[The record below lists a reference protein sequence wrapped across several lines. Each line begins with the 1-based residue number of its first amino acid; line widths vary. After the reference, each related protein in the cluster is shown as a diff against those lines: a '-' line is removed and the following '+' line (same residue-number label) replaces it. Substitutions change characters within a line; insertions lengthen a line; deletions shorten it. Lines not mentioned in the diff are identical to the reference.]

1 VGGAILAATLMRHDL
16 IDEYRL
22 FVSPIVL
29 GGDKRFFTELE
40 QSVELAL
47 LETRTFGSGVVY
59 LRYARR

>member
-1 VGGAILAATLMRHDL
+1 L

-29 GGDKRFFTELE
+29 GGGMRFFAGLE
-40 QSVELAL
+40 QSIELAL
-47 LETRTFGSGVVY
+47 LETRTFRTGVVY